1 MKTTSGY
8 TTQGRTEKLIQMETK
23 KKQRIMVCGGKES
36 MVEVPYVGLAR
47 RTVHIKQSSRDLVHQ
62 KGGKCCL
69 GAFDGDISF

>member
-1 MKTTSGY
+1 
-8 TTQGRTEKLIQMETK
+8 
-23 KKQRIMVCGGKES
+23 MVCGGKES